1 MTWRTAA
8 VFASLVVATTFGA
21 TLAGG
26 LVVPFH
32 AEHLGNDTPVGST
45 AGQTDLDALLAATTA
60 DLPGFV
66 SADSTGVESRS
77 ESAVATLPTAEYRRV
92 RDTAEVAIQSVLDAQ
107 MPYPAEEEPDGNR
120 WLPHHGLWALGLYLV
135 GWYYWH
141 AGGVPVFGATLV
153 GLAVL
158 LLLDDWLSH
167 ALGIQTPGDT
177 AFKWLMR
184 RRSFRRMY
192 IRLWWIIYR

>member
-8 VFASLVVATTFGA
+8 VVVALLVSSLTGA

-26 LVVPFH
+26 VFVVPSH
-32 AEHLGNDTPVGST
+32 GEVIGTAAPDGSSAGPSDTE
-45 AGQTDLDALLAATTA
+45 LLPAAMTTLQA
-60 DLPGFV
+60 FV
-66 SADSTGVESRS
+66 SVVTRGFDRPTEVS
-77 ESAVATLPTAEYRRV
+77 VATLPPVGV
-92 RDTAEVAIQSVLDAQ
+92 RDAPSTGRSVIQSVLHTP
-107 MPYPAEEEPDGNR
+107 MTYPVEAEPDGNR
-120 WLPHHGLWALGLYLV
+120 WLPHHGLWALGLYLI
-135 GWYYWH
+135 GWYYWYP
-141 AGGVPVFGATLV
+141 GGAPFFGATLV

-167 ALGIQTPGDT
+167 GLGVKTPGDM
-177 AFKWLMR
+177 AFEWLMR